1 MPEQAGVAP
10 HWADLRA
17 HASARAAAIG
27 LPTQAH
33 EDWRYVDVAPL
44 ATPPPHAPRGAD
56 AAAVAAHRVPG
67 LPCLTL
73 IDGAPVPSLSDRG
86 GIGGVLVDD
95 LWEQTDGAAWRA
107 RWAAEID
114 ASDDATLC
122 WSLSDLA
129 GAPRIRARGPGAAL
143 QILNLATGAH
153 SGVRIVVEVAANAEL
168 RLVLSHVELAPS
180 RSAVA
185 LDVVLGPNASLI
197 VDELQ
202 YAVAG
207 DAAQCFPSMRATLGR
222 DARLTW
228 TTAATGGAAVRFRSQ
243 VDLAERGSEATLA
256 GVHALDGRTQ
266 AHTWLRVA
274 HTVGDTASRQVFKT
288 VADGRSRASFDGR
301 VLVAH
306 GADGANAQ
314 QINRNLLLSREAR
327 VDTRPQLDIL
337 DDDVKASHGATIG
350 QISPD
355 ELFYLRAR
363 GIPAAAARAALVRG
377 FVDEV
382 VAMVADPGARA
393 IAARRVSAR
402 RA

>member
-1 MPEQAGVAP
+1 MPEAAAATDWAG
-10 HWADLRA
+10 LR
-17 HASARAAAIG
+17 ARAAARVATIG

-44 ATPPPHAPRGAD
+44 AKPPEHAPRGAD

-67 LPCLTL
+67 LPCVTL
-73 IDGAPVPSLSDRG
+73 VDGAPVPSLSDRG

-95 LWEQTDGAAWRA
+95 LWEQSDAVAWRA
-107 RWAAEID
+107 RWSAEVDAA
-114 ASDDATLC
+114 DDATLC
-122 WSLSDLA
+122 WSLADLA

-143 QILNLATGAH
+143 QILSLATGAR
-153 SGVRIVVEVAANAEL
+153 SGARIVIEVAANAEL
-168 RLVLSHVELAPS
+168 RVVLSHVELQPS
-180 RSAVA
+180 RSSIAI
-185 LDVVLGPNASLI
+185 DVVLGANATLV

-202 YAVAG
+202 YAVTG
-207 DAAQCFPSMRATLGR
+207 DAAQCFPSMHASVGR

-228 TTAATGGAAVRFRSQ
+228 TSVALGGGVVRLRSQ
-243 VDLAERGSEATLA
+243 VDLVERGAEATLA
-256 GVHALDGRTQ
+256 GVHVLDERRQ
-266 AHTWLRVA
+266 AHTWLRLA
-274 HTVGDTASRQVFKT
+274 HRVGDTNSRQVFKT
-288 VADGRSRASFDGR
+288 VAGGRSRASFDGR
-301 VLVAH
+301 VLIAH
-306 GADGANAQ
+306 GADRANAE

-363 GIPAAAARAALVRG
+363 GIPAAVAQEALVRG

-382 VAMVADPGARA
+382 VAMLADAGARA
-393 IAARRVSAR
+393 LAARRIGVR
-402 RA
+402 R